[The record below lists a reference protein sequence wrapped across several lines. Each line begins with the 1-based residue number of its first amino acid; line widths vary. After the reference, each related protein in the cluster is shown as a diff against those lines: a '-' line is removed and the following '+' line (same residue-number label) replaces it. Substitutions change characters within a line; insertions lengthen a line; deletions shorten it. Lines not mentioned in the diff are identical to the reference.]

1 MIFFIILETRGILDP
16 GLIESRAMLVRG
28 MITYGQ
34 NNLPVI
40 SSAANMA
47 HHGMLGP
54 VQEMRLCEVD
64 LTSVSAEGL
73 ASLASCV
80 TDCVQIENVRGCG
93 LVTFL
98 DSVKSNQLTISSKS
112 LGSEETRA
120 LVRAM
125 ESRVEKV
132 HLHGEVKLDISLLIE
147 YSGKGKC
154 GELEGFEEESLT
166 TLARCRNWKVI
177 VPSYPYHRS
186 FRSFAIKRN

>member
-1 MIFFIILETRGILDP
+1 
-16 GLIESRAMLVRG
+16 MLVRG
-28 MITYGQ
+28 MISYGH

-40 SSAANMA
+40 ACAANMA

-80 TDCVQIENVRGCG
+80 TDCVKIENVRGCG

-154 GELEGFEEESLT
+154 REVECDYYAAYRYREHLRA
-166 TLARCRNWKVI
+166 LATSRNWKVTHDYVGFI
-177 VPSYPYHRS
+177 
-186 FRSFAIKRN
+186 IERN

>member
-1 MIFFIILETRGILDP
+1 
-16 GLIESRAMLVRG
+16 MLVRG
-28 MITYGQ
+28 MISYGH

-40 SSAANMA
+40 TCAANMA

-64 LTSVSAEGL
+64 LTSVSAEKL
-73 ASLASCV
+73 TSLASCV
-80 TDCVQIENVRGCG
+80 TDCVQIENVSGCG

-125 ESRVEKV
+125 ESRVE
-132 HLHGEVKLDISLLIE
+132 EVKLFWEVRLLEIRVLME
-147 YSGKGKC
+147 YSGQGKC
-154 GELEGFEEESLT
+154 RVVKCIYHTGERYKHHLRTWAKS
-166 TLARCRNWKVI
+166 RNWTATDDDE
-177 VPSYPYHRS
+177 YP
-186 FRSFAIKRN
+186 FAIKRI

>member
-1 MIFFIILETRGILDP
+1 
-16 GLIESRAMLVRG
+16 MLVRG
-28 MITYGQ
+28 MISYGH

-40 SSAANMA
+40 TCAANMA

-80 TDCVQIENVRGCG
+80 TDCVQIENVSGCG

-125 ESRVEKV
+125 ESRVEEV
-132 HLHGEVKLDISLLIE
+132 HLCSELTLDMRVLME
-147 YSGKGKC
+147 YNGQGKC
-154 GELEGFEEESLT
+154 TVVHFRKDFKDRYREQLKTWDTDLD
-166 TLARCRNWKVI
+166 RNWESYDSYKSYWFCMERNI
-177 VPSYPYHRS
+177 VSICS
-186 FRSFAIKRN
+186 IFNF